1 MEFEEKTQVLKTQSL
16 LARGERRSACLV
28 VISGAELG
36 RMYKLEGPE
45 MTLGRGDQVSIRIVD
60 EGVSRR
66 HAMIKQAG
74 DTVTLVDL
82 ESTNGTFC
90 NGERV
95 HDRVL
100 RDGDKIRIGTTTI
113 LKFTLQDAL
122 EEDFARRQY
131 EWATRDALT
140 GCFNKKYFV
149 ERLPAEMAYAKRHD
163 KPLSLAMCDIDHF
176 KKINDTFGHSAGDA
190 VLKAVSR
197 VLLESLR
204 QEDTVARWG
213 GEEFALVMRDTKG
226 DAAFVAVERIRR
238 RLEQTPIDY
247 DGQRISVTCSIGVA
261 SNGEGGQMYTPEQ
274 LVQRADGFLYRAKHH
289 GRNRTESAVLGD
301 LA

>member
-1 MEFEEKTQVLKTQSL
+1 MEFEEKTQVLKTHSIVQ
-16 LARGERRSACLV
+16 RGESRSACLV

-36 RMYKLEGPE
+36 RIYKLEGAE
-45 MTLGRGDQVSIRIVD
+45 MVLGRGDQVGIRIGD

-66 HAMIKQAG
+66 HAMIHQSG
-74 DTVTLVDL
+74 DTVKLFDL
-82 ESTNGTFC
+82 DSTNGTFC

-95 HDRVL
+95 GERVL
-100 RDGDKIRIGTTTI
+100 NDGDKIRIGTTTI
-113 LKFTLQDAL
+113 LKFSLQDAL

-140 GCFNKKYFV
+140 GCFNKKYFI
-149 ERLPAEMAYAKRHD
+149 ERLPAEMAYAKRHEN
-163 KPLSLAMCDIDHF
+163 PLSLAMCDIDHF
-176 KKINDTFGHSAGDA
+176 KRINDTFGHSAGDA
-190 VLKAVSR
+190 VLKSVSR

-238 RLEQTPIDY
+238 RLEATPIDY

-261 SNGEGGQMYTPEQ
+261 SVGDIPALTPEQ
-274 LVQRADGFLYRAKHH
+274 LVQRADAFLYRAKHH

>member
-1 MEFEEKTQVLKTQSL
+1 MEFEEKTQVLKAVGIPL
-16 LARGERRSACLV
+16 RGERRSACLV

-36 RMYKLEGPE
+36 RMFKLENPE
-45 MTLGRGDQVSIRIVD
+45 IVLGRGDQVSIRIVD
-60 EGVSRR
+60 DGVSRR
-66 HAMIKQAG
+66 HAIIRQSG

-82 ESTNGTFC
+82 DSTNGTYC
-90 NGERV
+90 NGERI
-95 HDRVL
+95 HERVL

-113 LKFTLQDAL
+113 LKFTLQDQL

-163 KPLSLAMCDIDHF
+163 KPLSLAMCDIDYF
-176 KKINDTFGHSAGDA
+176 KKINDTFGHAAGDA

-197 VLLESLR
+197 VLLESIR

-238 RLEQTPIDY
+238 RLEATPIDY

-261 SNGEGGQMYTPEQ
+261 SVGEQNVVTPEQ
-274 LVQRADGFLYRAKHH
+274 LVQRADAFLYRAKHH
-289 GRNRTESAVLGD
+289 GRNRTESAVLGE